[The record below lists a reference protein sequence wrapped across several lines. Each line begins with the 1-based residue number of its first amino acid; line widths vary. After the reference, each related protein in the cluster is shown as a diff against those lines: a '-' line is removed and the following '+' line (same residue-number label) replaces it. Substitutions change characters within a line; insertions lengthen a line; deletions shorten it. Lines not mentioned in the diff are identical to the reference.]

1 MFLGGVYQ
9 HFPWD
14 AEESPKKSIVMPSK
28 GTTKQGDQY
37 IYTDKM
43 VDTFHDIGVS
53 SDSTVH

>member
-53 SDSTVH
+53 DSTVH